1 MGDDK
6 LVNYTELQP
15 NKWLI
20 FFGIYQQF
28 SEKPAHFSSKL
39 NWIHKTS
46 NLELRSEHWESCPS
60 EGTDTVPK
68 VIDFPRYN
76 MKCGEENVI
85 LRGIFH
91 VVQYLFFLYSS
102 CYITEIWI
110 TEEWRRRM
118 NIAGELRTSYWLTSN
133 EKTTF
138 VMAAINRNSAAKTTS
153 VQYM

>member
-1 MGDDK
+1 
-6 LVNYTELQP
+6 
-15 NKWLI
+15 
-20 FFGIYQQF
+20 
-28 SEKPAHFSSKL
+28 
-39 NWIHKTS
+39 
-46 NLELRSEHWESCPS
+46 
-60 EGTDTVPK
+60 
-68 VIDFPRYN
+68 